1 MSARPPLV
9 AGNWKMH
16 KGPAEARAFAEELL
30 RQVASAEGEMTKV
43 EVAVFPPFT
52 ALSAVAEV
60 LKGTPISYGGQNCH
74 WESKGAFTGETAPAF
89 LAELGCRY
97 VLVGHSE
104 RRALFGETDETCR
117 KKLLAAIA
125 AGIEPV
131 LCCGETLAER
141 EAGLTFTVIERQLH
155 AALAGPPPPGIA
167 DCRLPIVDCQSPVS
181 GIADCRLPIAD
192 CQPPIPRRER
202 FTVAYEPVWAI
213 GTGRTATP
221 GQAEEAHRFIREWLG
236 RNLSPGV
243 SERTRLLYGGSVK
256 PDNFGE
262 LMRQP
267 NVDGALVGGA
277 SLDVT
282 SFCGI
287 ARAATTKPDAAT
299 D

>member
-1 MSARPPLV
+1 MSRLRIPLV

-16 KGPAEARAFAEELL
+16 KGPAEARAFAQELL
-30 RQVASAEGEMTKV
+30 RQMANDQVEMNKAGGV
-43 EVAVFPPFT
+43 EVAVFPSFT
-52 ALSAVAEV
+52 ALPAVADV
-60 LKGTPISYGGQNCH
+60 LRATPISYGGQNCH
-74 WESKGAFTGETAPAF
+74 WESKGAFTGETAPGF

-141 EAGLTFTVIERQLH
+141 EASRTFEVIERQLRT
-155 AALAGPPPPGIA
+155 ALAGPPPPE
-167 DCRLPIVDCQSPVS
+167 P
-181 GIADCRLPIAD
+181 
-192 CQPPIPRRER
+192 
-202 FTVAYEPVWAI
+202 FTIAYEPVWAI

-221 GQAEEAHRFIREWLG
+221 SQAGEAHRFIREWLG
-236 RNLSPGV
+236 RNLSPEAG
-243 SERTRLLYGGSVK
+243 ERTRLLYGGSVK

-262 LMRQP
+262 LMKQP
-267 NVDGALVGGA
+267 DVDGALVGGA

-287 ARAATTKPDAAT
+287 TRAATRIPR
-299 D
+299 

>member
-1 MSARPPLV
+1 MSKSRTPLV

-16 KGPAEARAFAEELL
+16 KGPAEARAFAQELL
-30 RQVASAEGEMTKV
+30 KQMANDQVEMNKAGGV

-52 ALSAVAEV
+52 ALPAVAEV
-60 LKGTPISYGGQNCH
+60 LKGTSISYGGQNCH
-74 WESKGAFTGETAPAF
+74 WETKGAFTGETAPGF

-104 RRALFGETDETCR
+104 RRFLFGETDETCR

-125 AGIEPV
+125 AGVEPV

-167 DCRLPIVDCQSPVS
+167 DCRLSIVNCQS
-181 GIADCRLPIAD
+181 
-192 CQPPIPRRER
+192 PIPRREP

-221 GQAEEAHRFIREWLG
+221 GQAEEVHRFIREWLG
-236 RNLSPGV
+236 RNVSPEAG
-243 SERTRLLYGGSVK
+243 ERTRLLYGGSVK
-256 PDNFGE
+256 SDNFGE
-262 LMRQP
+262 LMKQP
-267 NVDGALVGGA
+267 DVDGALVGGA

-287 ARAATTKPDAAT
+287 ARAATSYLTGLI
-299 D
+299 

>member
-1 MSARPPLV
+1 MSITRIPLV

-16 KGPAEARAFAEELL
+16 KGPDEARAFAQELL
-30 RQVASAEGEMTKV
+30 RQVDNDKGEMTKAGGT
-43 EVAVFPPFT
+43 ELAVFPPFT
-52 ALSAVAEV
+52 ALPAVAEV
-60 LKGTPISYGGQNCH
+60 LRGTPVSYGGQNCH
-74 WESKGAFTGETAPAF
+74 WESSGAFTGETAPGF

-141 EAGLTFTVIERQLH
+141 EAGRTFDVIERQLH
-155 AALAGPPPPGIA
+155 AALTGPPPPE
-167 DCRLPIVDCQSPVS
+167 S
-181 GIADCRLPIAD
+181 
-192 CQPPIPRRER
+192 

-221 GQAEEAHRFIREWLG
+221 GQAGEAHRFIREWLG
-236 RNLSPGV
+236 CNLSPEAG
-243 SERTRLLYGGSVK
+243 ERTRLLYGGSVK

-262 LMRQP
+262 LLKQP

-277 SLDVT
+277 SLDVA

-287 ARAATTKPDAAT
+287 ARAATSYLTGLI
-299 D
+299 